1 MQETGL
7 LCHIQYSSGKVIVF
21 SCIKKYLCFYRAR
34 STFFASTTTGT
45 SK

>member
-7 LCHIQYSSGKVIVF
+7 LCHIQDGSGKVIVF
-21 SCIKKYLCFYRAR
+21 SCIKTDLSFYWAR
-34 STFFASTTTGT
+34 STFIASTTTGT